1 MKPLTEEKN
10 AKLSDNLVCIQ
21 MDANSK
27 LGKQVIKGDPHEMSK
42 NGKALQEI
50 IISEDLIVINATEK
64 CKGTITRFR
73 KSKTRTE
80 QSILDY
86 FVVCRQMFNLIIS
99 MEIDEER
106 NLVLTKYANRK
117 GEKVACQSDHNIMW
131 CKMNISWIS
140 YIKRNRMLKST

>member
-27 LGKQVIKGDPHEMSK
+27 LGKQVIKG
-42 NGKALQEI
+42 
-50 IISEDLIVINATEK
+50 EDLIVINATEK